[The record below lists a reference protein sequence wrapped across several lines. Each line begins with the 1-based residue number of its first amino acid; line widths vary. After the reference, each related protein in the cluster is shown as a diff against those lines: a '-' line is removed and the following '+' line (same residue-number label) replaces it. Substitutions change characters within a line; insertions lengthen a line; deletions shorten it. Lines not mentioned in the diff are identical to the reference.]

1 MMNKK
6 VQVQY
11 KADQDGKRVIITV
24 SCDQELTNG
33 DLYNS
38 VTQLF
43 EELHEAAVEE
53 QVKESTH
60 VKN

>member
-1 MMNKK
+1 MANKK
-6 VQVQY
+6 VQVEY

-43 EELHEAAVEE
+43 EELYEAAVEE